1 MQTFAT
7 NAIVVFRKVWRK

>member
-7 NAIVVFRKVWRK
+7 NAIVVFR